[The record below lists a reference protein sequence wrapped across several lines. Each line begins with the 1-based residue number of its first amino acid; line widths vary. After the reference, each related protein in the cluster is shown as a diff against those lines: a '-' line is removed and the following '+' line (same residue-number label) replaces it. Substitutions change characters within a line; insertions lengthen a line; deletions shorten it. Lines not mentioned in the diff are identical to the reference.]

1 MALDGQVLNDE
12 PAEPTLRILSVFSKQ
27 TRTYVVCMI
36 MDANQEQPKWD
47 ADSVIVIDHEKKQE
61 PPKIQ
66 DNIAIHGAGED
77 NFFHGLLRP
86 TLIKKVV
93 EELIL
98 LGTSACPV
106 ATTTFLVFSR
116 SIISMLYLSHM
127 GKSELAGG
135 ALAIGFANVTGFSI
149 MKGLCMGM
157 DPICF
162 QAYGAKRF
170 PVLSQIYLKT
180 FFLLLFIS
188 IPITFLW
195 LNIEPVLHGLGQD
208 RVITKVAATYLVF
221 SLPELPAL
229 AHLLPLRSFLRTQ
242 GLNSPATIV
251 ATCATILHLPINY
264 FLINY
269 LKLGMKGVALAS
281 ACFTYNM
288 NIGLVLYLYW
298 SKVAIKP
305 WVTKTNMVSVL
316 NGWGPLLS
324 LAIPS
329 VCSVCLEW
337 WWYEIILFLSGLLEN
352 PESCVAATGIIMQL
366 TGIVYVLPFS
376 LSLSISQ
383 RVGHE
388 LGAGQPARAQWAAT
402 IGIFVAFI
410 YGLVIFALYIAFRN
424 VLGILYTNETQI
436 LILLSSTLPIM
447 GLAEVG
453 NALQTA
459 ACGVLTGSARPK
471 VGVRINIAAFYL
483 IGLPMSIVLA
493 FVLKM
498 GYQGLWLGLVASQAA
513 CALLM
518 VYTLINT
525 DWTDQAKRAEELTLA
540 VNKDDTESIELVP

>member
-1 MALDGQVLNDE
+1 
-12 PAEPTLRILSVFSKQ
+12 
-27 TRTYVVCMI
+27 
-36 MDANQEQPKWD
+36 
-47 ADSVIVIDHEKKQE
+47 
-61 PPKIQ
+61 
-66 DNIAIHGAGED
+66 
-77 NFFHGLLRP
+77 
-86 TLIKKVV
+86 
-93 EELIL
+93 
-98 LGTSACPV
+98 
-106 ATTTFLVFSR
+106 
-116 SIISMLYLSHM
+116 MLYLSHM

-135 ALAIGFANVTGFSI
+135 ALAIGFANVSGFSI

-269 LKLGMKGVALAS
+269 LKLGMKGIALAS
-281 ACFTYNM
+281 TCFTYNM
-288 NIGLVLYLYW
+288 NIGLVLYLYR

-305 WVTKTNMVSVL
+305 WITMTNMVSIL

-366 TGIVYVLPFS
+366 TGIIYVLPFS

-388 LGAGQPARAQWAAT
+388 LGAGQPSRAQWAAT
-402 IGIFVAFI
+402 IGISIAFT
-410 YGLVIFALYIAFRN
+410 YGLVIFVLYIAFRN

-498 GYQGLWLGLVASQAA
+498 DYQGLWLGLVASQAA

-518 VYTLINT
+518 VYTLIKT
-525 DWTDQAKRAEELTLA
+525 DWREQAKRAEELTLA
-540 VNKDDTESIELVP
+540 VNKDDTESIELVS

>member
-1 MALDGQVLNDE
+1 M
-12 PAEPTLRILSVFSKQ
+12 
-27 TRTYVVCMI
+27 CI
-36 MDANQEQPKWD
+36 MDVNEAGPRD
-47 ADSVIVIDHEKKQE
+47 TDTVIVINHEKIKQKKQ
-61 PPKIQ
+61 PSKIQ
-66 DNIAIHGAGED
+66 DNGIHGAREAD
-77 NFFHGLLRP
+77 NYCNPLRRQVLLH
-86 TLIKKVV
+86 KVV

-106 ATTTFLVFSR
+106 ATTTFLVFSK
-116 SIISMLYLSHM
+116 SVISMLFLSHM

-135 ALAIGFANVTGFSI
+135 ALAIGFANITGFSI

-162 QAYGAKRF
+162 QAYGAKRYS
-170 PVLSQIYLKT
+170 VVSQIYIKT
-180 FFLLLFIS
+180 FFLLLLIS

-195 LNIEPVLHGLGQD
+195 LNIEPVLQGLGQD
-208 RVITKVAATYLVF
+208 RVITKVAASYLVF

-242 GLNSPATIV
+242 GLNSPATIS

-264 FLINY
+264 FLISY
-269 LKLGMKGVALAS
+269 LNLGMKGIALAS
-281 ACFTYNM
+281 TCFTYNM
-288 NIGLVLYLYW
+288 NIGLVLYLYL
-298 SKVAIKP
+298 SKVSIKP
-305 WVTKTNMVSVL
+305 WVATTNMVFVL
-316 NGWGPLLS
+316 KGWGPLLS

-337 WWYEIILFLSGLLEN
+337 WWYEIILFLSGVLEN

-376 LSLSISQ
+376 LSMSISQ

-388 LGAGQPARAQWAAT
+388 LGAGQPARAQWAAGV
-402 IGIFVAFI
+402 GISIAFI
-410 YGLVIFALYIAFRN
+410 YGLVIFVIYIALRN
-424 VLGILYTNETQI
+424 VLGILYTHETQI
-436 LILLSSTLPIM
+436 LILLSSALPVM
-447 GLAEVG
+447 GFAEVG

-483 IGLPMSIVLA
+483 IGLPMSIVMA
-493 FVLKM
+493 FILKM
-498 GYQGLWLGLVASQAA
+498 GYQGLWLGLVASQVA

-518 VYTLINT
+518 VYTLIKT
-525 DWTDQAKRAEELTLA
+525 DWINESKRAEELTLI
-540 VNKDDTESIELVP
+540 VNKDDKESIELVP

>member
-1 MALDGQVLNDE
+1 M
-12 PAEPTLRILSVFSKQ
+12 
-27 TRTYVVCMI
+27 CM
-36 MDANQEQPKWD
+36 MDVNETGPQRD
-47 ADSVIVIDHEKKQE
+47 ADSVIVINHEEIKQKQQPSKVQE
-61 PPKIQ
+61 NGIHGVTQ
-66 DNIAIHGAGED
+66 DNICNALGRRA
-77 NFFHGLLRP
+77 LLY
-86 TLIKKVV
+86 KVV

-106 ATTTFLVFSR
+106 ATTTFLVFSK
-116 SIISMLYLSHM
+116 SVISMLFLSHM

-135 ALAIGFANVTGFSI
+135 ALAIGFANITGFSI

-162 QAYGAKRF
+162 QAFGAKRF
-170 PVLSQIYLKT
+170 SVVSQIYLKT

-195 LNIEPVLHGLGQD
+195 LNIEPVLQGLGQD
-208 RVITKVAATYLVF
+208 RVITKVAASYLMF

-242 GLNSPATIV
+242 GLYSPATIA

-264 FLINY
+264 FFIRY
-269 LKLGMKGVALAS
+269 LNLGIKGVALAS
-281 ACFTYNM
+281 TCFTYNM
-288 NIGLVLYLYW
+288 NIGLVLYLYL
-298 SKVAIKP
+298 SKVVIKP
-305 WVTKTNMVSVL
+305 WVGKINLVFVMKD
-316 NGWGPLLS
+316 WGPLLN

-337 WWYEIILFLSGLLEN
+337 WWYEIVLFLSGLLEN

-366 TGIVYVLPFS
+366 TGVVYVLPFS

-388 LGAGQPARAQWAAT
+388 LGAGQPTRAQWAAG
-402 IGIFVAFI
+402 IGIS
-410 YGLVIFALYIAFRN
+410 IAFLYGVVICAIYISLRN

-436 LILLSSTLPIM
+436 LILLSSALPVM

-471 VGVRINIAAFYL
+471 LGVRINIAAFYL

-493 FVLKM
+493 FILKI
-498 GYQGLWLGLVASQAA
+498 GYQGLWLGLVASQVA

-518 VYTLINT
+518 AYTLIKTNWI
-525 DWTDQAKRAEELTLA
+525 DESKRAEELTLT
-540 VNKDDTESIELVP
+540 VNNDDTESIELVP